1 MSRISRVVVT
11 GGAGFI
17 GSWLAREL
25 LGRGYSV
32 IVLDNF
38 CSGSWENLRGLH
50 GKVGFKV
57 VDGDVRDRHIVR
69 KVMKDAEGVVHLAA
83 LIDVEA
89 SVRDPF
95 ETHDVNVNG
104 TLNVLYEAVKA
115 GVRRFVFASSTAV
128 YGDANPLPLKE
139 DYPPRPISPYAASKA
154 AAEGYCLAFNKCY
167 GLETVILRYFNVY
180 GPGQR
185 NSAYSGVI
193 TKFLENALKGK
204 PLTVYGDGCQ
214 TRDFIYVDD
223 VIEATVL
230 ALEDDGLE
238 GETFNVCTGKPT
250 SVNELVE
257 VVRAI
262 TGKDLKVVY
271 DKLRKG
277 DIRSNYGD
285 PSKARKTLGFKAKTS
300 LKEGIETI
308 VNNLSD
314 SSIRNMSF
322 GLC

>member
-1 MSRISRVVVT
+1 
-11 GGAGFI
+11 
-17 GSWLAREL
+17 
-25 LGRGYSV
+25 
-32 IVLDNF
+32 
-38 CSGSWENLRGLH
+38 LH
-50 GKVGFKV
+50 GRNGFEV
-57 VDGDVRDRHIVR
+57 VEGDVRDRRVVR
-69 KVMKDAEGVVHLAA
+69 KVMKGADGVVHLAA

-95 ETHDVNVNG
+95 QTHDVNVNG
-104 TLNVLYEAVKA
+104 TLNLLHEAVKA

-193 TKFLENALKGK
+193 TRFLENAFKGG

-230 ALEDDGLE
+230 ALEGDGLE
-238 GETFNVCTGKPT
+238 GEIFNVCTGNPT

-262 TGKDLKVVY
+262 IGKDLKVVY
-271 DKLRKG
+271 DKPRKG
-277 DIRSNYGD
+277 DIRNNYGD
-285 PSKARKTLGFKAKTS
+285 PSKAKKNLRFKAKTS
-300 LKEGIETI
+300 LKEGLEKMA
-308 VNNLSD
+308 SGFYE
-314 SSIRNMSF
+314 R
-322 GLC
+322 

>member
-1 MSRISRVVVT
+1 MSKVSRVVVT

-17 GSWLAREL
+17 GSRLIREL

-32 IVLDNF
+32 VALDNF
-38 CSGSWENLRGLH
+38 CSGSWENLRGLR
-50 GKVGFKV
+50 GRDGFEV
-57 VDGDVRDRHIVR
+57 VEGDVRDRRVVR
-69 KVMKDAEGVVHLAA
+69 KVLKGADGVVHLAA

-104 TLNVLYEAVKA
+104 TLNVLNEAVKA
-115 GVRRFVFASSTAV
+115 GVKRFVFASSTAV

-139 DYPPRPISPYAASKA
+139 DYPLCPISPYAASK

-167 GLETVILRYFNVY
+167 GLGTVVLRYFNVY

-193 TKFLENALKGK
+193 TRFLENAFKGE

-230 ALEDDGLE
+230 ALEDDGVE
-238 GETFNVCTGKPT
+238 GEIFNVCTGKPA

-262 TGKDLKVVY
+262 VGKDFKVIY
-271 DKLRKG
+271 DKPRKG
-277 DIRSNYGD
+277 DIRNNYGD
-285 PSKARKTLGFKAKTS
+285 PSKAEKILGFKAKTS
-300 LKEGIETI
+300 SKEGVEKMA
-308 VNNLSD
+308 SGFCGKMAC
-314 SSIRNMSF
+314 S
-322 GLC
+322 

>member
-1 MSRISRVVVT
+1 MKGFSRVVVT
-11 GGAGFI
+11 GGVGFI
-17 GSWLAREL
+17 GSRLVREL
-25 LGRGYSV
+25 LGRGCYV
-32 IVLDNF
+32 VVLDNF

-50 GKVGFKV
+50 GRDGFEV
-57 VDGDVRDRHIVR
+57 VEGDVRDRRVVR
-69 KVMKDAEGVVHLAA
+69 KVMKGADGVVHLAA

-95 ETHDVNVNG
+95 QTHDVNVNG
-104 TLNVLYEAVKA
+104 TLNVLHAAVKS

-139 DYPPRPISPYAASKA
+139 DYPLCPISPYAASKA
-154 AAEGYCLAFNKCY
+154 AAEGYCRAFNSCY
-167 GLETVILRYFNVY
+167 GLGTVILRYFNVY

-185 NSAYSGVI
+185 NSTYSGVI
-193 TKFLENALKGK
+193 TRFLEKAFRSE
-204 PLTVYGDGCQ
+204 PLIVYGDGGQ

-223 VIEATVL
+223 VVKATIL
-230 ALEDDGLE
+230 ALEGVGVE

-262 TGKDLKVVY
+262 VGRDLRVVY
-271 DKLRKG
+271 DEPRNG

-285 PSKARKTLGFKAKTS
+285 PSKAEKTLGFNAKTS
-300 LKEGIETI
+300 LREGIEKMA
-308 VNNLSD
+308 SGFCRKMGC
-314 SSIRNMSF
+314 S
-322 GLC
+322 